1 MYNTYNSDQDDSS
14 EYRVIVLVPKN
25 SLRIPIS
32 AVVTNQSTNTVALRN
47 LNKLA
52 LHSEVFYIK

>member
-32 AVVTNQSTNTVALRN
+32 AVGTNQSTNTVALRN